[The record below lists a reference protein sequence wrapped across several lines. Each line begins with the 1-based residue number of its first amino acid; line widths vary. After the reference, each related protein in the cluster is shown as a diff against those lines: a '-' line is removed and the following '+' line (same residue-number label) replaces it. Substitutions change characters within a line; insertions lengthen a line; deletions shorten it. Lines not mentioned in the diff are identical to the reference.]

1 LSGVS
6 LHELFFIGS
15 IGTLSDSN
23 LTNGSVSLTV
33 AEAVYSAVSTGYV
46 SWYRTILSVL
56 DLMFVAVSPVLG
68 VDFIGIA
75 AGTSVLNNNYIIT
88 CVEMPQ

>member
-1 LSGVS
+1 
-6 LHELFFIGS
+6 
-15 IGTLSDSN
+15 
-23 LTNGSVSLTV
+23 
-33 AEAVYSAVSTGYV
+33 
-46 SWYRTILSVL
+46 
-56 DLMFVAVSPVLG
+56 MFVAVSPVLG